1 MSKGLATICAPL
13 LLPLPDGV
21 TYCGI
26 QPGTVDTMTFN
37 VRDGARITAFA
48 VKGGQALSE
57 ALARALEGI
66 RQRQDRRPES
76 GDRKEEATAASSVL

>member
-1 MSKGLATICAPL
+1 MSKGLATISAPL

-26 QPGTVDTMTFN
+26 QPGTVDMMTFH
-37 VRDGARITAFA
+37 VRDGDRTTAFA
-48 VKGGQALSE
+48 IKGSHALSE

-66 RQRQDRRPES
+66 RARQDAPLS
-76 GDRKEEATAASSVL
+76 GLRSPLSGL